1 LSLIFA
7 LLFNRRLFS
16 DVTVSQGSV
25 GYDAHNVRAVG
36 SLKMLCCQFTG
47 ESGSENVF
55 EILTVT
61 NFDRE
66 EVLKIG

>member
-1 LSLIFA
+1 
-7 LLFNRRLFS
+7 
-16 DVTVSQGSV
+16 
-25 GYDAHNVRAVG
+25 VRAVG
-36 SLKMLCCQFTG
+36 SLKILCCQFTG
-47 ESGSENVF
+47 ESGIENVF